1 MNTLDYNEVI
11 NKLKMGNERFA
22 SGNPIHPHQSEK
34 RRLEVAEG
42 QNPIAIVLTCSDS
55 RVPPEIIF
63 DHGLGDLFVICTA
76 GNIIDDIVIGSIE
89 FAVTN
94 LGVKI
99 LIVMGHENCGAVA
112 ATIKGVSEHGHI
124 NSVINA
130 IQPAVDSVK
139 DQSGNLIENAV
150 KANVEM
156 VIERLISTEPILSG
170 FVIEDKLKIVGA
182 IYNLKSGLVE
192 FL

>member
-1 MNTLDYNEVI
+1 MKALDYNKI
-11 NKLKMGNERFA
+11 LIKLKTGNERFA
-22 SGNPIHPHQSEK
+22 TGNPIHPHQSKK
-34 RRLEVAEG
+34 RRLEVVEG
-42 QNPIAIVLTCSDS
+42 QNPIAIVVTCSDS

-63 DHGLGDLFVICTA
+63 DQGLGDLFVICTA
-76 GNIIDDIVIGSIE
+76 GNIVDDIVIGSIE
-89 FAVTN
+89 FAVKN

-99 LIVMGHENCGAVA
+99 LLVMGHENCGAVA
-112 ATIKGVSEHGHI
+112 ATIKDEKESGHI
-124 NSVINA
+124 NSIINA

-139 DQSGNLIENAV
+139 DRPGNLIENAV

-156 VIERLISTEPILSG
+156 VVERLKSTDPILSG
-170 FVIEDKLKIVGA
+170 LIIEDKLKIVGA